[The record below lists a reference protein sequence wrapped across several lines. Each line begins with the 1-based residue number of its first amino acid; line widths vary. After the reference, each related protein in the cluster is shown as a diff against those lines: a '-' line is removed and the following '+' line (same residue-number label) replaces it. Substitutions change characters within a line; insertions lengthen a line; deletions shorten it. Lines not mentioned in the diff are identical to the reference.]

1 MTKHSTSERTAVSA
15 ETVQALAE
23 GMISDYITGKPVKE
37 TEKEKV
43 RQEAARS
50 MIFEYQIAPESMQAD
65 FSVKVE
71 GKKKRADIAIFEV
84 AKEHTLENLRRVIVC
99 RPEPNLGRRSVTKI
113 RDFDQAEKDLGD
125 LKEIMLG
132 AAGCEWGLWTNGLER
147 FFFRKDKRRFETRFE
162 PNGDWPM
169 ADGTMSTP
177 DAHTPSYVRKADDIA
192 LKRAFQRCHNFIHG
206 NEGMPKDAAFWQFLY
221 LIFAKMYDE
230 RVNQGADRKFFAYAK
245 EPFTPDGTMAIR
257 NRILPLF
264 EAMKKRYPTLFK
276 PTDAITL
283 SARALA
289 YMVMELARYDF
300 TRSEIDAKGAAYQ
313 EIVGANLRGDR
324 GQYFTPRRAVNLI
337 VRILDPKANEK
348 VLDPAC
354 GTGGFLVATLAH
366 QLRRLRGEYKRQIG
380 DKTTDTILEQLTDYA
395 QKNLFGADFD
405 PFLVRASTMNVMM
418 AANTEGQIFHMDSLA
433 FPHSHLDGN
442 KPAMDKIPFES
453 VDVVMTNPPFGSEI
467 PITDPAVLNEHELAR
482 VWRKNDNNQWMEEA
496 RNQNAVAPE
505 VLFIDRCVKWLKPGG
520 RMGIVLPNGILGNP
534 GDEPIR
540 RWILRNCWVLACVE
554 VPVEAFIVE
563 ANVGILTS
571 LLFLKRKTPKER
583 DAEAIAGKTVE
594 YPIFMAVAEKAG
606 VDRRGNALYK
616 HNADGS
622 ELIVEKIIEEKVK
635 LNGQVVS
642 RQRKIVGPVIDDDF
656 PAIEAA
662 YDEFRKKNPEPGA

>member
-1 MTKHSTSERTAVSA
+1 MTKGANTEKAVVSA
-15 ETVQALAE
+15 ESIPSLAE
-23 GMISDYITGKPVKE
+23 GMIADYITGEPVKDS
-37 TEKEKV
+37 EKEKV

-50 MIFEYQIAPESMQAD
+50 MIFEYQIAPESMEAD
-65 FSVKVE
+65 FSVKVD
-71 GKKKRADIAIFEV
+71 GKKKRADIAIFE
-84 AKEHTLENLRRVIVC
+84 AGKEHTLENLRRVVVC

-113 RDFDQAEKDLGD
+113 RDFDQAEKDLED
-125 LKEIMLG
+125 LKELMLSSP
-132 AAGCEWGLWTNGLER
+132 GCEWGLWTNGLER
-147 FFFRKDKRRFETRFE
+147 FFFKKDKRRFETRFE
-162 PNGDWPM
+162 PNGDWTM

-177 DAHTPSYVRKADDIA
+177 DVQPLRKADDVA

-230 RVNQGADRKFFAYAK
+230 RVNQGSFKFFFQAK
-245 EPFTPDGTMAIR
+245 EPFTPEGAMAIR

-264 EAMKKRYPTLFK
+264 EATKKRYPTLFK

-283 SARALA
+283 SDRALA
-289 YMVMELARYDF
+289 YMVMELARYNF

-324 GQYFTPRRAVNLI
+324 GQYFTPRRAVDL
-337 VRILDPKANEK
+337 VVKILDPKPNER

-366 QLRRLRGEYKRQIG
+366 QLERFKKEYKRQIG
-380 DKTTDTILEQLTDYA
+380 DETTDTILDQLADYA

-418 AANTEGQIFHMDSLA
+418 AANTDGQIFHMDSLA
-433 FPHSHLDGN
+433 FPNSHLVGN

-453 VDVVMTNPPFGSEI
+453 MDVVMTNPPFGSEI

-482 VWRKNDNNQWMEEA
+482 AWKKNDNGQWVEQA
-496 RNQNAVAPE
+496 RNHNAVAPE
-505 VLFIDRCVKWLKPGG
+505 VLFIDRCVHWLKPGG

-563 ANVGILTS
+563 ANVGFLTS
-571 LLFLKRKTPKER
+571 LLFLKKKTPKER
-583 DAEAIAGKTVE
+583 DAEAISGKTVE
-594 YPIFMAVAEKAG
+594 YAIFMAVAEKAG
-606 VDRRGNALYK
+606 VDRRGNKLYK
-616 HNADGS
+616 RNPDGS
-622 ELIVEKIIEEKVK
+622 ELIEEHIVEEKVK

-656 PAIEAA
+656 PTIAAA
-662 YDEFRKKNPEPGA
+662 YEEFRKKYPEPGA

>member
-1 MTKHSTSERTAVSA
+1 MAKISSSERVPVSA
-15 ETVQALAE
+15 EAVQALAE
-23 GMISDYITGKPVKE
+23 GMIADYITGKPVKE

-50 MIFEYQIAPESMQAD
+50 MIFEYQIAPESMESD
-65 FSVKVE
+65 FAVKVE
-71 GKKKRADIAIFEV
+71 GKRKRADIAIFE
-84 AKEHTLENLRRVIVC
+84 AGKEHTLEYLRRAIVC

-113 RDFDQAEKDLGD
+113 RDFDQAEKDLEE
-125 LKEIMLG
+125 LKGIMLG
-132 AAGCEWGLWTNGLER
+132 CPGCEWGLWTNGLER
-147 FFFRKDKRRFETRFE
+147 FFLRKDKRRFETRFE
-162 PNGDWPM
+162 SNGDWPM

-177 DAHTPSYVRKADDIA
+177 EAHSDYYMRKADDTA

-230 RVNQGADRKFFAYAK
+230 RTNQGSIKFFAHAK
-245 EPFTPDGTMAIR
+245 EPFTPEGAMAIR

-264 EAMKKRYPTLFK
+264 ESMKKRYLTLFK
-276 PTDAITL
+276 ATDAITL
-283 SARALA
+283 SDRALA
-289 YMVMELARYDF
+289 YMVMELARYNF

-324 GQYFTPRRAVNLI
+324 GQYFTPRRAVDL
-337 VRILDPKANEK
+337 VVKILNPKPDEK

-366 QLRRLRGEYKRQIG
+366 QLARFKREYNREIG
-380 DKTTDTILEQLTDYA
+380 DKTTDSILEKLTDYA
-395 QKNLFGADFD
+395 QNNLFGADFD

-418 AANTEGQIFHMDSLA
+418 AANTEGQIFHMDSLS
-433 FPHSHLDGN
+433 FPNSHLTGN

-453 VDVVMTNPPFGSEI
+453 LDVVMTNPPFGSEI
-467 PITDPAVLNEHELAR
+467 PITDQAVLNEHELAR
-482 VWRKNDNNQWMEEA
+482 VWRKNDNGQWVEEA

-571 LLFLKRKTPKER
+571 LLFLKKKTAKER
-583 DAEAIAGKTVE
+583 DAEAISGKSVD

-606 VDRRGNALYK
+606 VDRRGNKLNK
-616 HNADGS
+616 RNPDGS
-622 ELIVEKIIEEKVK
+622 ELIEEQIVTEKVK
-635 LNGQVVS
+635 LNGHVVS
-642 RQRKIVGPVIDDDF
+642 RQRKIIGPVIDDDF
-656 PAIEAA
+656 PPIAKA
-662 YDEFRKKNPEPGA
+662 YAEFRKKNPEPGA